1 MQVAMETG
9 AASFFLGL
17 LFLCLLFLFCC
28 IAVLGIKSVYIL
40 VKTRFLASSEPQ
52 PEQSKPEGEPTA
64 KRVRRKVRSI
74 EIDPE
79 EINRISV
86 KRS

>member
-1 MQVAMETG
+1 MPNAIESG

-17 LFLCLLFLFCC
+17 LFLCLLFLLSC
-28 IAVLGIKSVYIL
+28 IVVLGIKAFFVFIKSKLPENI
-40 VKTRFLASSEPQ
+40 KTSAAEKTEKNP
-52 PEQSKPEGEPTA
+52 PV
-64 KRVRRKVRSI
+64 KRVRRRVRSI